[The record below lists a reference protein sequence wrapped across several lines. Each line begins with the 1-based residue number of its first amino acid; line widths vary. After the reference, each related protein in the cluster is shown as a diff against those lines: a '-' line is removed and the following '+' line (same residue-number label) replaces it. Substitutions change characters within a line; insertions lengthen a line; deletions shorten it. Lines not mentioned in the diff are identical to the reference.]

1 MPAEPKNTE
10 QAGRDRRGLRNDRA
24 SQLDVVELGVSKAR
38 ASSRSPG
45 KEESKRKVWRV
56 VSPTRDS
63 ETLNLWSTIG
73 WNCGG
78 PESGPR
84 IAPIGTV
91 LNRHA
96 VETTGDALDGEA
108 QCHVLIEPL
117 RRGNIKVEVAVVI
130 VGGIGERHIQVW
142 TAVFGRVYV
151 TRRPIQARA
160 GVIGHVLTA
169 VVIGS
174 DRRKH
179 HSAAGIKIRGTSNIG
194 HKVWQ
199 APTKRIFKIKINYEI
214 CLGGRR

>member
-1 MPAEPKNTE
+1 MPAEPKNAKEPT
-10 QAGRDRRGLRNDRA
+10 RDSGGLRNDRA

-84 IAPIGTV
+84 IAPIDAV

-96 VETTGDALDGEA
+96 VETTGDALNGE
-108 QCHVLIEPL
+108 
-117 RRGNIKVEVAVVI
+117 
-130 VGGIGERHIQVW
+130 
-142 TAVFGRVYV
+142 T
-151 TRRPIQARA
+151 
-160 GVIGHVLTA
+160 
-169 VVIGS
+169 
-174 DRRKH
+174 
-179 HSAAGIKIRGTSNIG
+179 
-194 HKVWQ
+194 
-199 APTKRIFKIKINYEI
+199 
-214 CLGGRR
+214 